1 MAGENAR
8 VLAAGSCGYGST
20 KVQGREWQQA
30 RRRTPERATFV

>member
-20 KVQGREWQQA
+20 KVQGRE
-30 RRRTPERATFV
+30 